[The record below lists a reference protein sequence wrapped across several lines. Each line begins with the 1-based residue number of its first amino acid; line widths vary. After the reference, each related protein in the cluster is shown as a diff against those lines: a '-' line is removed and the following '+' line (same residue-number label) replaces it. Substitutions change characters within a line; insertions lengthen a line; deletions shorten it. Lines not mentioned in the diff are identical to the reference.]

1 MRDTVPL
8 DSKIEPVSQAPE
20 IRPARILILG
30 GGFAGISTAR
40 RLEALL
46 SPREAEITVVSRE
59 NFSLFTPMLPEVSSG
74 NLESRHVV
82 TPVRAQ
88 LKSARFILGE
98 VRTIDLEAKFV
109 DLEHIMLGSS
119 QRLAYDHLVL
129 CLGAVTSTFGLPG
142 IAERAFPLKSLE
154 DAERLRNHVIGMLE
168 LADVTVN
175 AVERKRLL
183 TFVFVGGGFTGVEA
197 AGEMIDFFKSAL
209 RFYRTIDP
217 REIEI
222 VLIDGG
228 KKLLPDLQ
236 AGMGEYSAKALERR
250 GVRVMLGTH
259 VSGAF
264 DDGLHLADGT
274 IVATA
279 TIVWS
284 AGVKPSPAV
293 ASLPI
298 ATGRGGSI
306 PVNSDLSVPNFP
318 GVWALGDC
326 AMIPAPDGSHYP
338 PTAQHA
344 LREGPFL
351 AANIA
356 AVLRGRPTAPFRYR
370 SMGVMASL
378 GARRGV
384 AGFRGGFLL
393 TGFLAWFVWRTYYLL
408 RLPGLD
414 RQARVAFDWTLGL
427 VFPRDISELRVYTE
441 SAQANSLREAGINTL
456 SKVGLPLEP
465 LPTRAEN
472 TP

>member
-1 MRDTVPL
+1 MPST
-8 DSKIEPVSQAPE
+8 A
-20 IRPARILILG
+20 PARIVILG
-30 GGFAGISTAR
+30 GGFAGIATAR
-40 RLEALL
+40 RLERLL
-46 SPREAEITVVSRE
+46 RPGEAGITVVSRE

-88 LKSARFILGE
+88 LRHARFILGE
-98 VRTIDLEAKFV
+98 VRAV
-109 DLEHIMLGSS
+109 DLAAKTVEVEHILLGSR
-119 QRLAYDHLVL
+119 QTLVYDQLVF

-154 DAERLRNHVIGMLE
+154 DAERLRNHVIAMLE
-168 LADVTVN
+168 LADVTSDVR
-175 AVERKRLL
+175 ERQRLL

-197 AGEMIDFFKSAL
+197 AGEMIDFFKSSV
-209 RFYRTIDP
+209 RFYRSIDP
-217 REIEI
+217 GEIQI
-222 VLIDGG
+222 VLVEGG
-228 KKLLPDLQ
+228 AKLLPELQ

-250 GVRVMLGTH
+250 GVRVLLGQH
-259 VSGAF
+259 VAGAF

-274 IVATA
+274 AIATA

-293 ASLPI
+293 ASAPI
-298 ATGRGGSI
+298 GSGRGGAI
-306 PVNSDLSVPNFP
+306 PVDPDLSVPGYP

-326 AMIPAPDGSHYP
+326 AAIPAPDGTRYP

-356 AVLRGRPTAPFRYR
+356 AVLRGRPTKRFRYR
-370 SMGVMASL
+370 SLGMMASL
-378 GARRGV
+378 GGRRGV
-384 AGFRGGFLL
+384 AGFRGRFLL
-393 TGFLAWFVWRTYYLL
+393 TGFPAWFVWRTYYLL

-427 VFPRDISELRVYTE
+427 IFPRDISELRVYTQ
-441 SAQANSLREAGINTL
+441 SAQANALLEAGIAAPG
-456 SKVGLPLEP
+456 KQGPPLEP
-465 LPTRAEN
+465 APAKR
-472 TP
+472 